1 MIVASGPMRSYLP
14 RGSVHLAPTASGA
27 LVLLDTRTGRMFQ
40 LNPTGATAWNALV
53 VGGGDVQ
60 AAARTVAQRY
70 GQLYLQVLD
79 DLWPLIQRLVEANL
93 LEATR

>member
-1 MIVASGPMRSYLP
+1 MRSYLP
-14 RGSVHLAPTASGA
+14 CGSVHLAPTTSGA
-27 LVLLDTRTGRMFQ
+27 LVLLDTRSGRMFQ

-53 VGGGDVQ
+53 MGGGDVQ

-70 GQLYLQVLD
+70 GQPYLQVLD
-79 DLWPLIQRLVEANL
+79 DLRPLIQLLVEANL